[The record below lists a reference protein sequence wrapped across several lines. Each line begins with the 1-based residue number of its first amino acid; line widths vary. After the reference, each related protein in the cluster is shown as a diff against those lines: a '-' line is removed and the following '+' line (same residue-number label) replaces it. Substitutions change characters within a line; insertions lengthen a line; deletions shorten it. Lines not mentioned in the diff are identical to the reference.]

1 MNKPTVLVVG
11 GAGYIGSH
19 TCKAL
24 NLKGYNPVVF
34 DNLSTGFKDVVK
46 WGDLFLGDIL
56 KPAEIKTAIEKY
68 KPSAVVHFAAFAY
81 VGESVTN
88 PSKYYYNNVVGS
100 LNLIDVCKNE
110 GNIPIVFS
118 STCATYGEPQ
128 SIPITEDHPQNP
140 INPYGFTKL
149 IVEKILEDYS
159 KAYGLSSIR
168 LRYFNAAGADFELET
183 GEKHNPETHLIPL
196 AIMAALD
203 PNKTIRVFGTDYPTA
218 DGTAIRDYIHVLD
231 LAEAHILAI
240 EKLLNYNGNGFSEF
254 YNLGNGNGFSVNQI
268 IEEVKII
275 SGNPIQVIK
284 EGRRE
289 GDPAVLIG
297 SSVKIKKELGWQPK
311 YDQISKI
318 IESAFTWHKR
328 YG

>member
-1 MNKPTVLVVG
+1 LNKPTVLVVG

-34 DNLSTGFKDVVK
+34 DNLSTGFKDLVK
-46 WGDLFLGDIL
+46 WGELYIGDIL
-56 KPAEIKTAIEKY
+56 NMSEIKNAIDKY
-68 KPSAVVHFAAFAY
+68 QPKAIIHFAAFAY

-88 PSKYYYNNVVGS
+88 PSKYYKNNVVGS

-128 SIPITEDHPQNP
+128 RIPITEDHPQNP
-140 INPYGFTKL
+140 INPYGFSKL
-149 IVEKILEDYS
+149 IVEKILEDYAN
-159 KAYGLSSIR
+159 AYGLSSIR
-168 LRYFNAAGADFELET
+168 LRYFNAAGADFDLQT

-196 AIMAALD
+196 TIMAALD
-203 PNKTIRVFGTDYPTA
+203 PSHSIKVFGTDYPTP
-218 DGTAIRDYIHVLD
+218 DGTGIRDYIHILD
-231 LAEAHILAI
+231 LAEAHILAL
-240 EKLLNYNGNGFSEF
+240 EKLLNYKGHGFSEF
-254 YNLGNGNGFSVNQI
+254 YNLGNGNGFLVI
-268 IEEVKII
+268 ETIEEVKKI
-275 SGNPIQVIK
+275 SGNPIRVIN

-289 GDPAVLIG
+289 GDPAILIG
-297 SSVKIKKELGWQPK
+297 SSDKIKKELGWQPK